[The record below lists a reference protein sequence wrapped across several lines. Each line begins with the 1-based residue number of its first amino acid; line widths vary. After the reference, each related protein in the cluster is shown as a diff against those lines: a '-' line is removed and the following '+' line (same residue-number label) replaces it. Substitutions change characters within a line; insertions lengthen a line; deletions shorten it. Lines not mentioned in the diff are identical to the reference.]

1 MRTVCFRSAVAV
13 LFLLLPASYAS
24 AQNTKQ
30 HTFYVH
36 VVDDKGAPIPNLSPT
51 DFGVIEAG
59 TARKVVHA
67 AYGGVP
73 VRVLFLVDTSD
84 AISKIIIPFR
94 AAEQALIDGVPTE
107 DEVALI
113 SLGRQMRIRA
123 QPTVDRKKLKDTANS
138 VFPDGGGTVLLDGML
153 ESYDRLAAKVEDRS
167 PVIVLLITD
176 GPESSTAT
184 HEEQFNKF
192 VQNIVGRGITVHAVQ
207 YGNTGATSS
216 SAPSQSSGTQSVV
229 AINLTQNTG
238 GHLDSVAAAT
248 ALPDKLAGIAAMI
261 KAQQEKMRG
270 WYQIDYA
277 SDTPGSGAGLD
288 VTVSRLDAKFEVSEH
303 PPR

>member
-1 MRTVCFRSAVAV
+1 MRRVFVRSAVAV
-13 LFLLLPASYAS
+13 LLLLLPSGRAS
-24 AQNTKQ
+24 AQNSRQ

-36 VVDDKGAPIPNLSPT
+36 VVDDKGAPIPNLAPT
-51 DFGVIEAG
+51 DFGIIEAG
-59 TARKVVHA
+59 TARKVVRA

-73 VRVLFLVDTSD
+73 LRVLFLVDTSD

-94 AAEQALIDGVPTE
+94 ASEAALIDGLPPD
-107 DEVALI
+107 DEIALV
-113 SLGRQMRIRA
+113 SLGRQMRIRVP
-123 QPTVDRKKLKDTANS
+123 PTVDRKKLKDTANS
-138 VFPDGGGTVLLDGML
+138 IFPDGGGTVLLDGML
-153 ESYDRLAAKVEDRS
+153 EAYDRLAAKVEDRS
-167 PVIVLLITD
+167 TVIVLFITD

-192 VQNIVGRGITVHAVQ
+192 VQNIVARGITVHAVQ

-216 SAPSQSSGTQSVV
+216 ASPSRSSGTQSVV

-238 GHLDSVAAAT
+238 GHIDSVAAAT
-248 ALPDKLAGIAAMI
+248 SLPDKLAGIAAMI
-261 KAQQEKMRG
+261 RAQQEKMRG

-288 VTVSRLDAKFEVSEH
+288 VTVSRMDAKFEVSEH